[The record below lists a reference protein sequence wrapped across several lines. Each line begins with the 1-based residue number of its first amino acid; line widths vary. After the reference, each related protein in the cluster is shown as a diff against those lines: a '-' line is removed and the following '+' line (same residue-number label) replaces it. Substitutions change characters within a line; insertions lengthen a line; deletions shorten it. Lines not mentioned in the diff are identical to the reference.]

1 MSQWQIL
8 QPSITDLLPHEIFT
22 GWFFSVWHWNM
33 KQLTPMKGSPNAALS
48 WALALW
54 KDLFGVIAMSKE
66 ISSVMLF
73 PYWYLLLFAVAGN
86 H

>member
-1 MSQWQIL
+1 MKFSQADFFQY
-8 QPSITDLLPHEIFT
+8 DT
-22 GWFFSVWHWNM
+22 GTWNNWPQWKVPQM
-33 KQLTPMKGSPNAALS
+33 QHCLE
-48 WALALW
+48 LW
-54 KDLFGVIAMSKE
+54 LFEKKADLFGVIATSKE